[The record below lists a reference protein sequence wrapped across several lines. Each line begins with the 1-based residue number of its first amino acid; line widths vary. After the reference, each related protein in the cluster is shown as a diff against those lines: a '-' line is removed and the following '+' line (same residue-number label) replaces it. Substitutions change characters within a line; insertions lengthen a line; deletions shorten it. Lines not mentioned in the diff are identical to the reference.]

1 MRPYRGRI
9 VLLAI
14 IAATE
19 IGLGMLAPWPLQLV
33 IDNVFGNTP
42 MPPAIAGVA
51 RLITGDSKAE
61 LLFVVVIGGLLLQ
74 LLSQVISTINTQ
86 VQVDTGQRMVYT
98 LRGRL
103 LAHLQAL
110 ALRHHILTR
119 TADSVYRLEADAY
132 CVHDLVMSGVFPLVT
147 STLTLA
153 AMFVILLRLDQSLA
167 LLSLTVIPFLYACLR
182 YYSKRMVDRAER
194 VKELESKLVERL
206 YEILSSIKVVK
217 GFAREPHELQRFKS
231 AGHETMS
238 ARLRYTWQESLFTL
252 AVTAI
257 TMIGTALVL
266 AVGGLHVLEG
276 QLSVGKLLVVT
287 AYLAAVYGPLSSIAH
302 TTGSLQN
309 AIASARRVREIF
321 AHTPELLDSPN
332 AVDATGIKG
341 DIRFE
346 NVSFSYTDERQI
358 LRDISFSATS
368 GEMVALVGLTGA
380 GKSTIASLIPRFF
393 EPSSGRVLID
403 GVDVSQYRL
412 RSLRERIALVL
423 QDAMLFGGTVAD
435 NIRYGRLDA
444 TDADVEQAAKA
455 AHAHEFIMR
464 LSKGYDT
471 PLAEAGGSLSGGERQ
486 RLGIARAL
494 LKDAPILILDEPT
507 SSLDALSEE
516 AVFSALRRL
525 RQGRTTVVIAHRLST
540 IRDANRILVL
550 HEGRIAAQGTHQE
563 LLASNELYRR
573 MCARLSVGRS
583 LDEPE
588 TVDELIQ
595 AIS

>member
-1 MRPYRGRI
+1 MRPYRGRMAAL
-9 VLLAI
+9 VG

-19 IGLGMLAPWPLQLV
+19 IALVMLAPWPLKLL
-33 IDNVFGNTP
+33 IDNVLGNEP
-42 MPPAIAGVA
+42 MPSGVTDVA
-51 RLITGDSKAE
+51 RVLTGDSKTE
-61 LLFVVVIGGLLLQ
+61 LLLVVVIGGLLLQ
-74 LLSQVISTINTQ
+74 LASQVVSTINTQ
-86 VQVDTGQRMVYT
+86 LQVDTGQRMVYT

-110 ALRHHILTR
+110 ALRHHIATR

-132 CVHDLVMSGVFPLVT
+132 CVHDLVMSGALPLLT
-147 STLTLA
+147 SVATLT
-153 AMFVILLRLDQSLA
+153 AMFVILVTIDSSLA
-167 LLSLTVIPFLYACLR
+167 LLSLAVVPFLYACLR
-182 YYSKRMVDRAER
+182 YYSKRMIDRAER

-217 GFAREPHELQRFKS
+217 GFAREPHELQSFKS

-238 ARLRYTWQESLFTL
+238 ARLRFTWQESLFTL
-252 AVTAI
+252 IVTAI
-257 TMIGTALVL
+257 TLTGTALVF
-266 AVGGLHVLEG
+266 AVGGLHVLHGE
-276 QLSVGKLLVVT
+276 LSVGHLLVVT
-287 AYLAAVYGPLSSIAH
+287 AYLAGVYGPLSSIAH
-302 TTGSLQN
+302 TTGALQN
-309 AIASARRVREIF
+309 AIASSRRVREIF
-321 AHTPELLDSPN
+321 SHTPELLDAPG
-332 AVDATGIKG
+332 AVAADGITG
-341 DIRFE
+341 DISFE
-346 NVSFSYTDERQI
+346 NVSFSYTDDRQI
-358 LRDISFSATS
+358 LREVSFSAS
-368 GEMVALVGLTGA
+368 RGEMVALVGLTGA
-380 GKSTIASLIPRFF
+380 GKSTLASLIPRFF
-393 EPSSGRVLID
+393 EPTSGRVLID
-403 GVDVSQYRL
+403 GVDVSQYQL

-444 TDADVEQAAKA
+444 TDDDVQQAAKA

-464 LSKGYDT
+464 LPKGYQT

-525 RQGRTTVVIAHRLST
+525 REGRTTVVIAHRLST

-563 LLASNELYRR
+563 LLTSNELYRR

-588 TVDELIQ
+588 SVDELIQ
-595 AIS
+595 AIG